1 MIQSIFPN
9 YFFDLFSLP
18 NKKEVIEKI
27 KSARVDEKSSRAIE
41 WNRYCKVKVE
51 QLYLNEV
58 GYLLAP
64 SIRLFLESINEKSH
78 NLSVRSIWRNTYTQ
92 GGYQEIHDHSFG
104 DRSDVSGCIFL
115 EDQEDDSSRFFFF
128 NRHSTDLS
136 EKWKENMLDNNM
148 SLSHYFINPK
158 AGDIIFFP
166 SHMLHGV
173 TVHRRDEPRTTIS
186 FNLKFA

>member
-1 MIQSIFPN
+1 MIHPIFPN

-58 GYLLAP
+58 GYLLSP
-64 SIRLFLESINEKSH
+64 SIRLFLENINEKSH
-78 NLSVRSIWRNTYTQ
+78 LILKSIWKNTYTK
-92 GGYQEIHDHSFG
+92 GGHQEIHDHLFADG
-104 DRSDVSGCIFL
+104 SDVSGCIFL
-115 EDQEDDSSRFFFF
+115 EDQEDDSSGFFFF
-128 NRHSTDLS
+128 NRHSADLS

-148 SLSHYFINPK
+148 SPSHYFINPK

-173 TVHRRDEPRTTIS
+173 TIHRRDEPRTTIS
-186 FNLKFA
+186 FNLKFV